1 MIRRIQGPSTGSEA
15 KRTPSWVRCA
25 VGARS
30 CVFSLGNGS
39 VGSHNVAEKALEF
52 NVRRAARARDKS
64 LPSRPFSPGPGEKVP
79 KADEGDPFRQKRFGR
94 GYAAL
99 RNIGAAATHHGD
111 ARQLLYPRREMTWQ
125 YTPRVAV
132 IRGIRTPFAKSG
144 THYAHLSA
152 LDLGKLAVTE
162 LVQRSGISPSDINE
176 LVFGNVIPSVKAPN
190 LAREIVLGTGLPTK
204 IPSYSVG
211 MACASANQAITAA
224 ADRISRGYADTIIA
238 GGAESL
244 SDIPILFS
252 KNFADALVNASKQ
265 KSITGKLS
273 AFSKIRPK
281 DLAPDA
287 PALAESTT
295 GLTMGE
301 SAEKM
306 AKENGI
312 SREEQDLFALQSHRR
327 AAEAVASG
335 RFADE
340 VMTVV
345 VPPKFDNVVEKD
357 NLVRGETTLEALAK
371 LRPVFDR
378 RYGTIT
384 AGNASPL
391 TDGAAAVLL
400 MSEEKAKALGLKPI
414 GFLRSYA
421 YAATDPFDQLL
432 QGPVFAVPVALERA
446 KVKLEEIGVIEMHEA
461 FAAQVLSNIQWLG
474 SKRVAQEKLGRSEA
488 VGQID
493 PEKINRTG
501 GSIALGHPFGA
512 TGARIVTTVCNELQR
527 TGEQFGLVTVCAAG
541 GIGVAMVLER
551 E

>member
-1 MIRRIQGPSTGSEA
+1 
-15 KRTPSWVRCA
+15 
-25 VGARS
+25 
-30 CVFSLGNGS
+30 
-39 VGSHNVAEKALEF
+39 
-52 NVRRAARARDKS
+52 
-64 LPSRPFSPGPGEKVP
+64 
-79 KADEGDPFRQKRFGR
+79 
-94 GYAAL
+94 
-99 RNIGAAATHHGD
+99 
-111 ARQLLYPRREMTWQ
+111 MTWQ

-132 IRGIRTPFAKSG
+132 VRGVRTPFAKSG

-162 LVQRSGISPSDINE
+162 LMQRVGIDPSEVQE
-176 LVFGNVIPSVKAPN
+176 VVFGNVIPSVKAPN
-190 LAREIVLGTGLPTK
+190 IAREIILGTGLPRK
-204 IPSYSVG
+204 IPGYSVSK
-211 MACASANQAITAA
+211 ACASANQAITAA
-224 ADRISRGYADTIIA
+224 SDMIARGYADTVIA
-238 GGAESL
+238 GGSESL

-252 KNFADALVNASKQ
+252 KKFADALVSASKQ
-265 KSITGKLS
+265 KSLGGKLA

-287 PALAESTT
+287 PAIAESTT

-312 SREEQDLFALQSHRR
+312 TREAQDQFALQSHQR
-327 AAEAVASG
+327 AAAATASG
-335 RFADE
+335 RFNDE

-345 VPPKFDNVVEKD
+345 VPPGYDNVVESD
-357 NLVRGETTLEALAK
+357 NLVRGDSTLEAMAK

-378 RYGTIT
+378 KYGTIT

-400 MSEEKAKALGLKPI
+400 MSEEKAKAMGIKPI
-414 GFLRSYA
+414 GFIRSYA

-432 QGPVFAVPVALERA
+432 QGPVFALPTALERA

-461 FAAQVLSNIQWLG
+461 FAAQVLSNIQWIG
-474 SKRVAQEKLGRSEA
+474 SKKISQEKLGRSEP
-488 VGQID
+488 VGDID

-512 TGARIVTTVCNELQR
+512 TGARIVTSVCNELQL
-527 TGEQFGLVTVCAAG
+527 TGQQYGLVTVCAAG